1 MSTTEQLIDAIHFK
15 PSEEVLKFFATK
27 KTSAEVRQRLTDLR
41 TEQVSYLH
49 LMLVHALAFIYYTN
63 ILIEIV

>member
-1 MSTTEQLIDAIHFK
+1 MSSTEQSVDAIHFK

-41 TEQVSYLH
+41 TEQVSYL
-49 LMLVHALAFIYYTN
+49 IYVT
-63 ILIEIV
+63 

>member
-1 MSTTEQLIDAIHFK
+1 MSSTEQSVDAIHFK

-41 TEQVSYLH
+41 TEQVSYL
-49 LMLVHALAFIYYTN
+49 IYV
-63 ILIEIV
+63 L